1 MCILLSLVEHQY
13 CSKVRLAL
21 DAIISMFTLP
31 FSDKKSLGKRL
42 VYIPETW
49 HWSKKNCAKK
59 LPRQQVTY
67 INLASFF
74 VSNARVLESMRF
86 EIERRNV
93 STKWIG
99 RQHRLLQIKKR
110 APRGAQFDFVSPN
123 ILTGSPYEHRAEQ
136 VHDLSADPFRKFH

>member
-1 MCILLSLVEHQY
+1 MLFLCLLCLFQIKRVWGKDWCTYQ
-13 CSKVRLAL
+13 KLDIGLRKIAL
-21 DAIISMFTLP
+21 RNYRGN
-31 FSDKKSLGKRL
+31 KS
-42 VYIPETW
+42 
-49 HWSKKNCAKK
+49 H
-59 LPRQQVTY
+59 

-86 EIERRNV
+86 EIEGRNV

-136 VHDLSADPFRKFH
+136 LHDLSADPFCKFH